1 MKGTLS
7 VHGITT
13 PFYVVI
19 ALMMLIMGCSS
30 GSTVN
35 SVKTVEEST
44 DETTSVVVNVTE
56 TAEAVTVVPTTSSIK
71 KDKVV
76 VLPTAT
82 VVPVKEAT
90 TPTKVVEPTSVPPTQ
105 LPVSVS
111 STPDSAKSDPSPI
124 PPTIPTPTAV
134 SVPTKVAS
142 PTPEIKK
149 ENVPLDAA
157 RSISPDGLYDRHGF
171 SINTSGASDILEV
184 SRNFTVPSKQHG
196 MIIFTNQTSRVLLE
210 WADRSGKSDLEFLA
224 DSYRDIK
231 DVSPELD
238 FSDVGEGIITVDS
251 NDGIFGSF
259 LAGKRGQDPE
269 GYGLIGVWGCGG
281 ERIFALVVTGSDAT
295 VLQIRFHDLIDSFRC
310 GT

>member
-1 MKGTLS
+1 MKATLS
-7 VHGITT
+7 VHGITAS
-13 PFYVVI
+13 FYVAI
-19 ALMMLIMGCSS
+19 ALMMFIMGCSS

-44 DETTSVVVNVTE
+44 NGTTSVVVNLTE
-56 TAEAVTVVPTTSSIK
+56 TAEAVTVVPTTSSLK
-71 KDKVV
+71 VDEVV
-76 VLPTAT
+76 VLPTST
-82 VVPVKEAT
+82 EVPVKEAA
-90 TPTKVVEPTSVPPTQ
+90 TPTKALEPTSVSPTQ
-105 LPVSVS
+105 IPVSAT
-111 STPDSAKSDPSPI
+111 STPDSAKSDPSLPS
-124 PPTIPTPTAV
+124 TMTSTPTAIP
-134 SVPTKVAS
+134 VPTQVAS
-142 PTPEIKK
+142 PTPETKK
-149 ENVPLDAA
+149 EIPSLDAA
-157 RSISPDGLYDRHGF
+157 RSISSADLYDRHGF
-171 SINTSGASDILEV
+171 SINTSGGSEILEL
-184 SRNFTVPSKQHG
+184 SRDFTAPNEQRG

-251 NDGIFGSF
+251 NNGIFGSF
-259 LAGKRGQDPE
+259 SAGKGGEGPE

-281 ERIFALVVTGSDAT
+281 DRIFALVVTGSDAT